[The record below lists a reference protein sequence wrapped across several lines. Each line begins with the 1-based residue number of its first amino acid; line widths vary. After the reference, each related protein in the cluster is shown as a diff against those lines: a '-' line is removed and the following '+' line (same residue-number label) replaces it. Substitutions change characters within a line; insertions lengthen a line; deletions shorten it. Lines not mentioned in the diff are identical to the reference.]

1 MLSTR
6 EIIKNLSLGLL
17 DELGFEDAVK
27 DLVDSWQKRYKRIK
41 ISSKIDASALEVISE
56 ENQPHI
62 YRIIQEAL
70 TNIAKHSKAKKI
82 SIHIF
87 HPNRKNK
94 VKIVIEND
102 GFNPN
107 NINVEGTGLMGI
119 RERVNQIKGKININ
133 KGKLFKII
141 IELNVKE

>member
-1 MLSTR
+1 MC
-6 EIIKNLSLGLL
+6 N
-17 DELGFEDAVK
+17 
-27 DLVDSWQKRYKRIK
+27 
-41 ISSKIDASALEVISE
+41 ALEVISE
-56 ENQPHI
+56 EDQPHI

-82 SIHIF
+82 SINVF

-94 VKIVIEND
+94 VKILIEND

-107 NINVEGTGLMGI
+107 YINAEGTGLMGI

-141 IELNVKE
+141 IELNLKE

>member
-1 MLSTR
+1 MR
-6 EIIKNLSLGLL
+6 
-17 DELGFEDAVK
+17 
-27 DLVDSWQKRYKRIK
+27 
-41 ISSKIDASALEVISE
+41 SSANALEVISE
-56 ENQPHI
+56 EDQPHI

>member
-17 DELGFEDAVK
+17 DELGFEDAIK
-27 DLVDSWQKRYKRIK
+27 DLIDSWQKRYKRVK
-41 ISSKIDASALEVISE
+41 ISSKIDGNVLEIISE
-56 ENQPHI
+56 QDQPHI

-82 SIHIF
+82 LINIY
-87 HPNRKNK
+87 HPKGKNK
-94 VKIVIEND
+94 IKIVIEND

-107 NINVEGTGLMGI
+107 NINIEGTGLMGI

-133 KGKLFKII
+133 KGKFFKIA
-141 IELNVKE
+141 IELNLKE

>member
-41 ISSKIDASALEVISE
+41 ISSKIDVNALDVISE
-56 ENQPHI
+56 ENQHHI

-70 TNIAKHSKAKKI
+70 TNIAKHSKAKKYQFI
-82 SIHIF
+82 SFILTV
-87 HPNRKNK
+87 R
-94 VKIVIEND
+94 
-102 GFNPN
+102 
-107 NINVEGTGLMGI
+107 
-119 RERVNQIKGKININ
+119 IK
-133 KGKLFKII
+133 
-141 IELNVKE
+141 